1 MEKFDYIII
10 GAGSSGCA
18 LAKGLTENATNTV
31 LLLEAGPHADR
42 FWVNTPAGMAKL
54 FFSRCIELELLYR
67 AYGEAKRPQDVLAS
81 R

>member
-31 LLLEAGPHADR
+31 LLLEAAPMLTGSGSTRLLAWPS
-42 FWVNTPAGMAKL
+42 

>member
-42 FWVNTPAGMAKL
+42 FWVTRLLAWPS
-54 FFSRCIELELLYR
+54 FFFTMY
-67 AYGEAKRPQDVLAS
+67 
-81 R
+81 